1 VSQGVSCIK
10 TMVSALEVQAQR
22 LPISP

>member
-10 TMVSALEVQAQR
+10 TMVSAPRVQAKP

>member
-10 TMVSALEVQAQR
+10 TMVSALKVQAQR